1 MLDGFDVT
9 RDSVEGRLPDLMVQT
24 GFVEVHPVGEMAT
37 VLGTL
42 QFLAGRKR
50 QEAIRTTVKPYK
62 SEYYLNILK

>member
-9 RDSVEGRLPDLMVQT
+9 RDSAEGRLPDLMVQT

-37 VLGTL
+37 MLGTL

-50 QEAIRTTVKPYK
+50 QTE
-62 SEYYLNILK
+62 EGG